1 MEFPSQD
8 VKPDSPVNRV
18 ITVKECMSL
27 FNIHQKKTVIMA
39 ILTGRLEARKADSEI
54 GQAGGTYLI
63 SYSSAFHIWGDRK

>member
-1 MEFPSQD
+1 
-8 VKPDSPVNRV
+8 
-18 ITVKECMSL
+18 MSL